1 MTYGIGAAGTGGHVY
16 PALAVAEALVAG
28 GVVRSDIT
36 FFGGDRLEKEVFP
49 AEGFPFVEVE
59 LRGLRRSL
67 TLRNV
72 TLPWAVL
79 SARRRIEAECSER
92 EVKVALGTGS
102 YVTIPLGWAAMRI
115 GVPFFVQEQNADPG
129 LANTVMSRRA
139 EASFVSFSSTR
150 LPRSVHVGNPVRA
163 ALADFSRSTLRKPSL
178 DRYGL
183 EDGPFTVGIVGGS
196 LGALVLNESV
206 VDLATGWKGPSM
218 QLLHLCGP
226 AHVKAME
233 EASAGARLPW
243 RVLGFEPRMERFF
256 AACDVVVARGGGMVA
271 EILAT
276 ATPAILVPGG
286 FGSGGHQDSNAHE
299 AHRAGAAIVVQED
312 ELERLPGMLETLM
325 SEPDRLVS
333 MQEAAARLAKPHAAT
348 RIAAILMGR
357 HG

>member
-150 LPRSVHVGNPVRA
+150 LPLPMAKNSRILSRGTS
-163 ALADFSRSTLRKPSL
+163 FSSTLGGIGS
-178 DRYGL
+178 
-183 EDGPFTVGIVGGS
+183 FTRRS
-196 LGALVLNESV
+196 PWTTANRS
-206 VDLATGWKGPSM
+206 
-218 QLLHLCGP
+218 
-226 AHVKAME
+226 
-233 EASAGARLPW
+233 SA
-243 RVLGFEPRMERFF
+243 
-256 AACDVVVARGGGMVA
+256 
-271 EILAT
+271 
-276 ATPAILVPGG
+276 
-286 FGSGGHQDSNAHE
+286 
-299 AHRAGAAIVVQED
+299 
-312 ELERLPGMLETLM
+312 
-325 SEPDRLVS
+325 
-333 MQEAAARLAKPHAAT
+333 
-348 RIAAILMGR
+348 
-357 HG
+357 